1 MTMWEDQSDSDID
14 WEAVDIDIKEWSLN
28 NLPVDLPD
36 KKAEKP
42 QVKEHVNIPK
52 KKENK
57 TK

>member
-1 MTMWEDQSDSDID
+1 MWEDQSDSDID